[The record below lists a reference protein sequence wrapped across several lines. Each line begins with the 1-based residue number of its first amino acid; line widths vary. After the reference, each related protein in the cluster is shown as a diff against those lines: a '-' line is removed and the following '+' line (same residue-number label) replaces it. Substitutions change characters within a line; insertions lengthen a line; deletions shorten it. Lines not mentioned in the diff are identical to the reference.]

1 MDVLDRVWRRM
12 VKAARQLFPRQLG
25 RAAILE
31 QYARQHGRT
40 FAEADP
46 EALTT
51 KLTQRMLDW
60 LVATPRPATLLSDKI
75 QAKDEARRRLGDTA
89 VAELYWCGS
98 DLSALPWE
106 LARMTPAM
114 LKATH
119 ASRRFVKVSPFV
131 NIDTVCTMVGGW
143 LRENYAHHAFEMQYA
158 DIYPMVL
165 LEEYLEPTQGPL
177 YDYKFWC
184 FHGEPLVVHVDDPGQ
199 SINPFYDMDWDL
211 LPVHYRAGAARPVL
225 PEPLGWSE
233 MKDAARTLAAGWDFV
248 RIDLYNVDGR
258 IVFGEYTFTP
268 NAGGLQFLPSEWD
281 VWLGRKW

>member
-1 MDVLDRVWRRM
+1 MDVMDRVWRRM
-12 VKAARQLFPRQLG
+12 VQAARQRFPRQLG

-31 QYARQHGRT
+31 QYARKHGRSFT
-40 FAEADP
+40 EADP

-51 KLTQRMLDW
+51 KVTQRMLDW
-60 LVATPRPATLLSDKI
+60 LVETPRQATLFSDKI
-75 QAKDEARRRLGDTA
+75 QAKEEARRRLGDTA

-106 LARMTPAM
+106 LVRVAPAM
-114 LKATH
+114 LKASH
-119 ASRRFVKVSPFV
+119 ASRRFLHLPRIVAV
-131 NIDTVCTMVGGW
+131 DQVCEVAAGW

-165 LEEYLEPTQGPL
+165 LEEYLEPKQGPL

-184 FHGEPLVVHVDDPGQ
+184 FHGEPLVVHVDDPLQ

-225 PEPLGWSE
+225 PKPANWPA
-233 MKDAARTLAAGWDFV
+233 MKDAARTLAQGWDFV

-268 NAGGLQFLPSEWD
+268 NAGGLSFLPSEWD
-281 VWLGRKW
+281 RWLGRKW